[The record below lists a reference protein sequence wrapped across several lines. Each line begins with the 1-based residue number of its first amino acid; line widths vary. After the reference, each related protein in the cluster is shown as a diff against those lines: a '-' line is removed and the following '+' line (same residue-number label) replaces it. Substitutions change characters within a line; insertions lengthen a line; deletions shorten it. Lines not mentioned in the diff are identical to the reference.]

1 MTSLILILAVGL
13 TAFSL
18 HGTRKVEAETRAL
31 EEKIKGL
38 DEAVKKTPFRLRRK
52 LNRLLLLE
60 NGRGPFPT
68 VTFAKSG
75 KSARVF
81 FPWETIFSIA
91 QEEGMGLTGTCEGN
105 GDCGLCAISVVSGE
119 DHLSPKSREEEDLMK
134 KMELPAG
141 ARLSCQSRATG
152 DIVVDFIQY

>member
-1 MTSLILILAVGL
+1 MTTAIVLVLALVL
-13 TAFSL
+13 TAFGL
-18 HGTRKVEAETRAL
+18 YRMNRIEAETRAL
-31 EEKIKGL
+31 QEKIKGF
-38 DEAVKKTPFRLRRK
+38 DEAVKKTPYRLRRK

-81 FPWETIFSIA
+81 FPWETIFAIA

-105 GDCGLCAISVVSGE
+105 GDCGLCAIKIVSGE
-119 DHLSPKSREEEDLMK
+119 EHLSPTSREEEDLMK
-134 KMELPAG
+134 KLELPPG

-152 DIVVDFIQY
+152 DIVVDFIQ